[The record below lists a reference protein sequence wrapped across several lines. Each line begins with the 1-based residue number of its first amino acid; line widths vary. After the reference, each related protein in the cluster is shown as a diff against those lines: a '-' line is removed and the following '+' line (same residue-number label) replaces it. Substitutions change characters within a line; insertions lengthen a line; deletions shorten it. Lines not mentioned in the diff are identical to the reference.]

1 MNPVHP
7 QTLFI
12 LMPGEVAVKRNSGKE
27 DLPRWFSYPLE
38 KIYAKICF
46 SRRFRD
52 FIYHR
57 KPKAFLIF
65 NVSFVEVLVAL
76 LFGRSSPIY
85 SIYQWIPFEYLPW
98 YKRVAYRLVLSRS
111 RVIVVYNSIA
121 EIYIRKF
128 FPTAKV
134 VFQRLWV
141 DTEWFS
147 PLLARMENADDE
159 PYILCPGSHRRNE
172 HLVIEISRK
181 LNMKVIRFSQD
192 RQTIEFY
199 QKHNT
204 ENVVF
209 MHDIDFQQMRT
220 LYAGARLVINPVDD
234 TLIPAGITCLIE
246 ALSMNCSVVTPG
258 GHSSCGYCDA
268 SGQQPFFSVPPL
280 SDVDVWVDMCR
291 RVLDHELR
299 PPVSPRNFAVRYC
312 SPESALVS
320 WNTLIQE

>member
-7 QTLFI
+7 HTLFI

-121 EIYIRKF
+121 EIYISENFFRRRKSSF
-128 FPTAKV
+128 N
-134 VFQRLWV
+134 
-141 DTEWFS
+141 D
-147 PLLARMENADDE
+147 
-159 PYILCPGSHRRNE
+159 YGSIQNGFLRCWRGW
-172 HLVIEISRK
+172 
-181 LNMKVIRFSQD
+181 
-192 RQTIEFY
+192 
-199 QKHNT
+199 
-204 ENVVF
+204 
-209 MHDIDFQQMRT
+209 RT
-220 LYAGARLVINPVDD
+220 LMTNPIFFV
-234 TLIPAGITCLIE
+234 PAVTAE
-246 ALSMNCSVVTPG
+246 MNT
-258 GHSSCGYCDA
+258 
-268 SGQQPFFSVPPL
+268 
-280 SDVDVWVDMCR
+280 W
-291 RVLDHELR
+291 
-299 PPVSPRNFAVRYC
+299 
-312 SPESALVS
+312 
-320 WNTLIQE
+320 